1 MTDNPEEVPVDPA
14 PVADGGSTS
23 LTSATGGGVSG
34 VPLSVA
40 DVQRIAVTVASILK
54 PATPVEPREKSSS
67 SSTGTSSSD
76 CTIGLVLVHVLCSFS
91 LSHSLVQA
99 CYVFGGGGG

>member
-23 LTSATGGGVSG
+23 STSATDGGGSG

-40 DVQRIAVTVASILK
+40 DVQRIAVAVASILK

-76 CTIGLVLVHVLCSFS
+76 HTFGPVLVHVLCSFS
-91 LSHSLVQA
+91 LLLSPVQA
-99 CYVFGGGGG
+99 C